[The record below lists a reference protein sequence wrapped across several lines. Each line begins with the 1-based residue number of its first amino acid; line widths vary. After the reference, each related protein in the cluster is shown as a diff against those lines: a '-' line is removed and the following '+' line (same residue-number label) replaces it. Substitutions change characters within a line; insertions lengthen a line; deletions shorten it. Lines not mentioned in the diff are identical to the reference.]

1 LTSSSTAI
9 NTLYREILGKNTKF
23 SGPAIMGL
31 YNEQIV
37 AKLIQDVTF
46 FPIYIQLQ
54 SFLIVVSNIGYS
66 KNNGCHAGNGFIS
79 SLQTKFQGKYSLVSQ
94 QIKNNMYILEF
105 YYGSLEI
112 IAMYEDTTPA
122 GV

>member
-1 LTSSSTAI
+1 M
-9 NTLYREILGKNTKF
+9 R
-23 SGPAIMGL
+23 L
-31 YNEQIV
+31 YNERIV

-66 KNNGCHAGNGFIS
+66 KNNGCRAGNGFIS

-94 QIKNNMYILEF
+94 QIMYKTGRIHRDRFDASLKKILF
-105 YYGSLEI
+105 QN
-112 IAMYEDTTPA
+112 
-122 GV
+122 V